1 MIEAT
6 GAPLDA
12 QQQIERNYRWNFT
25 VNTLDG
31 ATFTFGM
38 SFFSSSIILP
48 LFVSHFSS
56 DPVVIG
62 LISFLGWAGVLLPQ
76 LFTANLVE
84 RAPYKKFF
92 PVTLGFFLE
101 RLPIFLVAPMTY
113 FLASGQPIL
122 TLVLFFV
129 LYTWHNLGAGLVAV
143 GWQDMVAKVFPVEKR
158 GRFFGVSN
166 FLGNATGIL
175 GALVVPLVLDRYA
188 FPLGYV
194 YAFAATGGLMFLS
207 WVFLSLTREPA
218 VYSTKPAVSQLDYL
232 RSLPD
237 VLRSDR
243 NFRTYLLAQI
253 LFALGWMANGFL
265 AVYSAQT
272 WNLPDAQAGA
282 FLIALQV
289 GKAPAYLVFGSL
301 GDRKGHKR
309 NIEICFVLCV
319 LLMALAITAP
329 NPMWFYAIFFLV
341 GAAQAGLYLSGSA
354 IVYEFTSAENRPTYI
369 GLANTIPGIATT
381 IAPLIGGWLA
391 RVTGYRSMFVVSL
404 AFSVASWTL
413 IHFAV
418 REPRNLQA

>member
-1 MIEAT
+1 MASIAV
-6 GAPLDA
+6 
-12 QQQIERNYRWNFT
+12 QQEIDRNYRWNFT
-25 VNTLDG
+25 VNALDG
-31 ATFTFGM
+31 GSWWFGM
-38 SFFSSSIILP
+38 SFISSTVILP
-48 LFVSHFSS
+48 LYVSHFTNN
-56 DPVVIG
+56 PLLFG
-62 LISFLGWAGVLLPQ
+62 LISFLSTAGYLLPQ
-76 LFTANLVE
+76 LFVANWVE
-84 RAPYKKFF
+84 RAPLKKFF

-101 RLPIFLVAPMTY
+101 RMPLFLMAPAAY
-113 FLASGQPIL
+113 FLATSQP
-122 TLVLFFV
+122 TLALIVFFL
-129 LYTWHNLGAGLVAV
+129 LYAWHSIGAGLVII

-319 LLMALAITAP
+319 LLVALAITAP

>member
-1 MIEAT
+1 
-6 GAPLDA
+6 
-12 QQQIERNYRWNFT
+12 
-25 VNTLDG
+25 
-31 ATFTFGM
+31 
-38 SFFSSSIILP
+38 
-48 LFVSHFSS
+48 
-56 DPVVIG
+56 
-62 LISFLGWAGVLLPQ
+62 
-76 LFTANLVE
+76 
-84 RAPYKKFF
+84 
-92 PVTLGFFLE
+92 
-101 RLPIFLVAPMTY
+101 
-113 FLASGQPIL
+113 
-122 TLVLFFV
+122 VLFFV

-175 GALVVPLVLDRYA
+175 GALAVPLVLDRYP

-309 NIEICFVLCV
+309 NIEICFVLCI
-319 LLMALAITAP
+319 LLVALAITAP

-391 RVTGYRSMFVVSL
+391 RAAGYRAMFVVSL
-404 AFSVASWTL
+404 AFAVASWAL
-413 IHFAV
+413 IHFGV
-418 REPRNLQA
+418 REPRKM